1 MGQAMGMLDFFVL
14 EAGEYLERLDTLA
27 QTPAGPFP
35 AEEFLRIA
43 RAFRGSALMAGQQS
57 LARAAQGLESAARA
71 ARDGRLAWEE
81 HARSEVVRAVDD
93 CKTLLT
99 RVRTPAAE
107 DAAQAEAVG
116 AALER
121 LAGRAASPRVESAG
135 LDAGSRAFIAREAAS
150 VASTL
155 DWIARALTA
164 DPAGREP
171 LDSVAP
177 SMSALRG
184 VAVLSDLPPLPDIL
198 VAVDSAVKETRATPG
213 AVDPA
218 VPAVFDSAARALA
231 RAAREVVDIGR
242 PMPDSQEAT
251 AFAARLFTA
260 FAGTGAILPIERLFY
275 DDAGPH
281 IIRRGEAVGGLPPV
295 ELVSHGE
302 FLATTASDLRRAASP
317 VLRDLRLFGLAASL
331 RPLAAGGGSPVAGGL
346 AELADVG
353 RAVIERGAAAANLD
367 AFLTVITE
375 AAEALRS
382 AESGNEAAVAARLD
396 AASAQLHALE
406 ERGARVV
413 PPRRTRVVPEMAE
426 PEVSEEPVVPEGPE
440 VLGRPEVRAVPEVRE
455 EPEVSAE
462 PAMEAAAAGSGL
474 AEGYTA
480 LERLVA
486 ERGLPPG
493 SLDELVGAL
502 PAPAPAAATASLQPA
517 APAPSWAAEDEG
529 VVPIEAL
536 APAEPPEQRP
546 RPEEPTRPAPEI
558 VPIEDLLYRGAD
570 ALTRAVTL
578 RQEIEELLAIR
589 DGDSPRLS
597 ELLREVFDLIE
608 LGLGARR

>member
-14 EAGEYLERLDTLA
+14 EAGEYLERLDFLA

-43 RAFRGSALMAGQQS
+43 RAFRGSALMAGQQPV
-57 LARAAQGLESAARA
+57 ARAAQGLELVARA
-71 ARDGRLAWEE
+71 ARDGRLAWDER
-81 HARSEVVRAVDD
+81 ARGPVVRAVDD

-99 RVRTPAAE
+99 RVRTPTPE
-107 DAAQAEAVG
+107 DAVQAEAVG

-121 LAGRAASPRVESAG
+121 LAGRAAPPRAESPE
-135 LDAGSRAFIAREAAS
+135 LDAGGRAFIAREAAS

-155 DWIARALTA
+155 DWVARALAA

-198 VAVDSAVKETRATPG
+198 AAVEAAVKETRATPG

-218 VPAVFDSAARALA
+218 VPAVFDSAAKALA

-242 PMPDSQEAT
+242 PMADGEEAT
-251 AFAARLFTA
+251 AFAAQLFTA
-260 FAGTGAILPIERLFY
+260 FASTRTILPIERLFF

-281 IIRRGEAVGGLPPV
+281 VIRQGEAVGGPSPA
-295 ELVSHGE
+295 EMVSHGE
-302 FLATTASDLRRAASP
+302 FLATAASDLRRAGSP
-317 VLRDLRLFGLAASL
+317 VQRDLRLFDLAASL
-331 RPLAAGGGSPVAGGL
+331 RPLAEAGGSPVAGGL

-353 RAVIERGAAAANLD
+353 RVAIERGGAAANLE
-367 AFLTVITE
+367 AFLKVITE

-382 AESGNEAAVAARLD
+382 AEPGSEAAVAARLD

-406 ERGARVV
+406 ARGARVA
-413 PPRRTRVVPEMAE
+413 PPPSMRVVPEMAE
-426 PEVSEEPVVPEGPE
+426 LE
-440 VLGRPEVRAVPEVRE
+440 AHA
-455 EPEVSAE
+455 EPEAME
-462 PAMEAAAAGSGL
+462 PAARAAADGSGL
-474 AEGYTA
+474 AEGYTV

-493 SLDELVGAL
+493 SLDELVGT
-502 PAPAPAAATASLQPA
+502 PWAPAPAAAYAAREPE
-517 APAPSWAAEDEG
+517 APAFSEEVAPEEEG

-536 APAEPPEQRP
+536 APAEPLEEIAPPEAP
-546 RPEEPTRPAPEI
+546 VRPEPEI
-558 VPIEDLLYRGAD
+558 VPIEVLLYRGTD
-570 ALTRAVTL
+570 ALERAVAL
-578 RQEIEELLAIR
+578 RQEVEELLAAH
-589 DGDSPRLS
+589 DGGSPRLS
-597 ELLREVFDLIE
+597 ELLGEVFDLVE
-608 LGLGARR
+608 LGLSARR

>member
-27 QTPAGPFP
+27 QTAAGPFP

-43 RAFRGSALMAGQQS
+43 RAFRGSALMAGQQP

-81 HARSEVVRAVDD
+81 RTRTEVVHAVDD

-99 RVRTPAAE
+99 RVRNPAAE

-121 LAGRAASPRVESAG
+121 LAGRAAPPRAESAG

-171 LDSVAP
+171 LASVAP

-198 VAVDSAVKETRATPG
+198 VAVESAVKELRATPG

-242 PMPDSQEAT
+242 PMLDSQEAT
-251 AFAARLFTA
+251 AFSARLFTA
-260 FAGTGAILPIERLFY
+260 FAGTGAIFPIERLFY

-281 IIRRGEAVGGLPPV
+281 IIRRGEAVGGLSPV
-295 ELVSHGE
+295 EMVSHGE
-302 FLATTASDLRRAASP
+302 FLATTASDLQRAASP

-353 RAVIERGAAAANLD
+353 RAVIERGAAAGNLD

-382 AESGNEAAVAARLD
+382 AESETEAAVAARLD
-396 AASAQLHALE
+396 AAAAQLHALKA
-406 ERGARVV
+406 RGARVV
-413 PPRRTRVVPEMAE
+413 PSRRTRVVPAMAE
-426 PEVSEEPVVPEGPE
+426 PEAPEE
-440 VLGRPEVRAVPEVRE
+440 A
-455 EPEVSAE
+455 EVSA
-462 PAMEAAAAGSGL
+462 EAAAAGSGL

-486 ERGLPPG
+486 ERGMPPG
-493 SLDELVGAL
+493 SLDELVGA
-502 PAPAPAAATASLQPA
+502 PQAPPPAAAMASWRPA
-517 APAPSWAAEDEG
+517 APAPGGAVAPEDEG

-536 APAEPPEQRP
+536 APAEPSEEPA
-546 RPEEPTRPAPEI
+546 RPEAPARPAPDI
-558 VPIEDLLYRGAD
+558 VPIEDLLYGGAN
-570 ALTRAVTL
+570 ALERAVAL
-578 RQEIEELLAIR
+578 RQEIEELLAAH

>member
-1 MGQAMGMLDFFVL
+1 MMGQAMGMLDFFVL
-14 EAGEYLERLDTLA
+14 EAGEYLERLDALA

-260 FAGTGAILPIERLFY
+260 FAGAGASLPIERLFY

-367 AFLTVITE
+367 AFLMVITE

-426 PEVSEEPVVPEGPE
+426 PEVSEEP
-440 VLGRPEVRAVPEVRE
+440 AVPEVPEVREVSEVPE

-462 PAMEAAAAGSGL
+462 PALEATGVGSGL

-493 SLDELVGAL
+493 SLDELVGAPL
-502 PAPAPAAATASLQPA
+502 APAPAAATASLQPA

-536 APAEPPEQRP
+536 APAEPPEQPP

-558 VPIEDLLYRGAD
+558 VPIEDLLYHGAD
-570 ALTRAVTL
+570 ALKRAVTL
-578 RQEIEELLAIR
+578 RQEIEELLAIH

-597 ELLREVFDLIE
+597 ELLREVFDLVE